1 MNLKL
6 GIIQVSNF
14 HENLTMLKVKL
25 GFITTQFKSG
35 CYFDSECAPRTA
47 VRPQWPRT
55 PLRLCE
61 THLEVQD
68 CLFSEN
74 RMSIH

>member
-25 GFITTQFKSG
+25 GFITTQLKSG
-35 CYFDSECAPRTA
+35 CYFDSECAPRTPSVA
-47 VRPQWPRT
+47 SHT
-55 PLRLCE
+55 AAALRDTSRGPGLS
-61 THLEVQD
+61 V
-68 CLFSEN
+68 
-74 RMSIH
+74 